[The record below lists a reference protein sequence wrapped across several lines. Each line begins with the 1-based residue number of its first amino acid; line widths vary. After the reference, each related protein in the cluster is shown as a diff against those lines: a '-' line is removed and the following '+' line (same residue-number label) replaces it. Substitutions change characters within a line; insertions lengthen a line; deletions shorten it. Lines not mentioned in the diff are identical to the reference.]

1 MLRIIIKKQTQL
13 TFLALL
19 LAFSAFSQIQISFP
33 LSRMVFQRDNSN
45 NGTIPITGYYQQA
58 LDKIEARVVPMQG
71 GNQTGWQTILNNPQG
86 GWYSGSLTVS
96 GGWYQLE
103 VRGVLN
109 GNVVVS
115 NDIQRVGVGEV
126 FLVAGQ
132 SNGRGWLNYGAA
144 GAADDRVNCVNYL
157 NSNGSSSSLPQPTF
171 QKLDANV
178 NVSPFGLSA
187 WCWGRLGDLIAS
199 RYNVPVMFYN
209 AAWDGTI
216 VRSWRESKNGGT
228 AVIPWN
234 GASYPAGQPYGNMRM
249 ALNYYA
255 SMSGVRAVLWHQGEG
270 DGQLQTSAANYIA
283 DLQAVIAQSRSDYGK
298 NVGWVVARVS
308 YAGPNF
314 GTNSTIIN
322 AQNTVIGSTG
332 NVFSGPNTDGIQIPR
347 PDGVHFQNQ
356 GLVDL
361 ANAWNGA
368 LDQGFFNNCAPITG
382 SYPVIVAACSGGNNL
397 NVGVQNMAST
407 QWSHGVNSGSVSLS
421 PGSYQGQAKDA
432 NGNVYFIP
440 NFSVP
445 NGLTPTAPSISNDGR
460 LQLCQGGSVG
470 LISNIANNISWNTG
484 ATTQRIDVSTV
495 GTYTVTARNAYG
507 CSASSSINVATS
519 PLPPPAT
526 PTITSSGA
534 TSFCLG
540 GQVTLTSSPNS
551 SYRWSTGEQSQSI
564 TVNNTASYEVKTV
577 DSQGCT
583 SAPAR
588 LYIQAYS
595 LPNPPVVSPQGP
607 STFCEG
613 GQVQINSNYSSANI
627 WNTGQ
632 TANNITVN
640 KSGTYNV
647 RIRDINGCEAAS
659 NDVIVKV
666 NPLPAAPYI
675 DPERTTTFCNGD
687 YTILAASNAFQYN
700 WNTGETTRRIN
711 VVNSGSYSLTIT
723 DANGCKSPSSSGL
736 VVKVNPLPPAP
747 VISSSKTPAEVCQGE
762 TVTIS
767 SNTQSNYAWNSGA
780 SSQNITVNL
789 PGNYSVRWLD
799 GNGCYS
805 PFSNSIPLV
814 INALPAKPV
823 VSVLGQS
830 AICQGQSVKL
840 ESNYGSGNT
849 WSTFESSKQISVSS
863 AGSYNV
869 KVKDAKG
876 CESTSDNTT
885 ITVIPLPAAP
895 SIVNEKPT
903 TFCQNDNTVL
913 ALTLSPSLFS
923 FAWST
928 GQNTPKVTVSQAGSI
943 TATVTSLSTGC
954 TSAVSEAVAVKVNPL
969 PPAPVISSPKI
980 PAEVCQGESISI
992 SSNSQSNYDWNSGA
1006 NSQSISA
1013 NLAGTYSVR
1022 TKDANGCFS
1031 PFSNSIPLTVLA
1043 LPSKP
1048 LITVLGQTAICQG
1061 QSVKLESN
1069 YGSGNTWSTSESS
1082 KQISVSS
1089 AGSYS
1094 VKVRDAKGCEST
1106 SDNTFIT
1113 VNALPAAPRIINE
1126 TPTTF
1131 CQNDN
1136 TVLALTLS
1144 PALFSFAWSTGQ
1156 NTQKVT
1162 VGQAGIVTATVTSLS
1177 TGCKS
1182 SASEAVTVVVNPRPA
1197 QPTISSNS
1205 STTICADQTVALT
1218 ANEPTAT
1225 VYEWLPQQNGKT
1237 ITVSTEGNYSVRVG
1251 NQFGCTSVYSAPT
1264 FVKVNALPLA
1274 PTILAS
1280 GITTF
1285 CDGDQVNLTVNS
1297 PNSVIWNNNETTK
1310 AIIVKQT
1317 GNYAARLKD
1326 GNGCLSPFSVATKVD
1341 VRPLPATP
1349 TIDKAGIYSI
1359 EVTNSVPQNNYIWK
1373 LDNTILPDT
1382 RYFIKAKQTGKYQAQ
1397 ATTKYSPTLTCYS
1410 KFSEV
1415 LNYVTDGTVTGIGI
1429 YPNPVTTGI
1438 LNVETL
1444 EDIKNANVMVY
1455 SSAGRLVFSNTV
1467 AIFDERKQL
1476 DLGFLPPG
1484 NYIIEITSGT
1494 FRATKKL
1501 LIDNR

>member
-1 MLRIIIKKQTQL
+1 MLRITIKKQILL
-13 TFLALL
+13 TFFALL
-19 LAFSAFSQIQISFP
+19 LAISAFSQIQISFP

-71 GNQTGWQTILNNPQG
+71 GTQTGWQTILNNPQG
-86 GWYSGSLTVS
+86 GWYSGSLTVQ

-109 GNVVVS
+109 GNVVVN

-144 GAADDRVNCVNYL
+144 GAADDRVNCVNYF
-157 NSNGSSSSLPQPTF
+157 NGNGSNSGLPQPSF
-171 QKLDANV
+171 QKLDVNA
-178 NVSPFGLSA
+178 NVSPYGLSA

-216 VRSWRESKNGGT
+216 VKSWKDSKNGGT
-228 AVIPWN
+228 AVIPWTGGN
-234 GASYPAGQPYGNMRM
+234 YPAGQPYGNMRL

-255 SMSGVRAVLWHQGEG
+255 SMSGVRAVLWQHGES
-270 DGQLQTSAANYIA
+270 DNELRTSSANYIA

-298 NVGWVVARVS
+298 NVGWVVARDS

-314 GTNSTIIN
+314 GTSSTIIN

-332 NVFSGPNTDGIQIPR
+332 NVFSGPSTDGIQIPR

-356 GLVDL
+356 GLIDA
-361 ANAWNGA
+361 ANAWNSA

-382 SYPVIVAACSGGNNL
+382 SYPAIVSACSGGNNL
-397 NVGVQNMAST
+397 NVGVQNMTSV
-407 QWSHGVNSGSVSLS
+407 QWSHGVSSSSVSLG
-421 PGSYQGQAKDA
+421 PGSYQAQAKDG

-440 NFSVP
+440 NFNVP
-445 NGLTPTAPSISNDGR
+445 NGLTPTSPTITNDGR

-470 LISNIANNISWNTG
+470 LISNIGSSISWSTG
-484 ATTQRIDVSTV
+484 ATTQRIDVAFA

-507 CSASSSINVATS
+507 CSASSSIAVTNS

-526 PTITSSGA
+526 PTITASGA

-551 SYRWSTGEQSQSI
+551 GYRWSTGEQGQTI
-564 TVNNTASYEVKTV
+564 TVSSTASYEVKTV
-577 DSQGCT
+577 DSQGCV

-595 LPNPPVVSPQGP
+595 LPNPPVVSAQGA
-607 STFCEG
+607 TVFCEG

-675 DPERTTTFCNGD
+675 DPERVTTFCNGD
-687 YTILAASNAFQYN
+687 FTILAASNAFQYN

-711 VVNSGSYSLTIT
+711 VVNSGSYSLTVT

-736 VVKVNPLPPAP
+736 VVKVNPLPAAP

-762 TVTIS
+762 SVTIT
-767 SNTQSNYAWNSGA
+767 SNNQNNYAWNSGA
-780 SSQNITVNL
+780 NTQSVTVNL
-789 PGNYSVRWLD
+789 PGTYSVRWLD
-799 GNGCYS
+799 ANGCYS
-805 PFSNSIPLV
+805 PFSNTIPII
-814 INALPAKPV
+814 INPLPTKPV
-823 VSVLGQS
+823 IKALG
-830 AICQGQSVKL
+830 ATTICQGQAVKL

-863 AGSYNV
+863 TGSYSV

-876 CESTSDNTT
+876 CESTSDNT
-885 ITVIPLPAAP
+885 
-895 SIVNEKPT
+895 
-903 TFCQNDNTVL
+903 F
-913 ALTLSPSLFS
+913 
-923 FAWST
+923 
-928 GQNTPKVTVSQAGSI
+928 VTV
-943 TATVTSLSTGC
+943 
-954 TSAVSEAVAVKVNPL
+954 
-969 PPAPVISSPKI
+969 
-980 PAEVCQGESISI
+980 
-992 SSNSQSNYDWNSGA
+992 NS
-1006 NSQSISA
+1006 
-1013 NLAGTYSVR
+1013 
-1022 TKDANGCFS
+1022 
-1031 PFSNSIPLTVLA
+1031 
-1043 LPSKP
+1043 LPS
-1048 LITVLGQTAICQG
+1048 
-1061 QSVKLESN
+1061 
-1069 YGSGNTWSTSESS
+1069 
-1082 KQISVSS
+1082 
-1089 AGSYS
+1089 
-1094 VKVRDAKGCEST
+1094 
-1106 SDNTFIT
+1106 
-1113 VNALPAAPRIINE
+1113 APRIINE

-1136 TVLALTLS
+1136 TILAITLS

-1156 NTQKVT
+1156 NTPKIT
-1162 VGQAGIVTATVTSLS
+1162 VGQAGPVTATVTSLS
-1177 TGCKS
+1177 TGCTS
-1182 SASEAVTVVVNPRPA
+1182 SASDAVAVTVNPRPT
-1197 QPTISSNS
+1197 QPTISANG

-1237 ITVSTEGNYSVRVG
+1237 ITVGTEGSYSVRVG
-1251 NQFGCTSVYSAPT
+1251 NQFGCTSVYSSPT
-1264 FVKVNALPLA
+1264 FVKVNALPA
-1274 PTILAS
+1274 TPTVVAS

-1297 PNSVIWNNNETTK
+1297 PSSVIWNTNETTK
-1310 AIIVKQT
+1310 AITVKQT

-1326 GNGCLSPFSVATKVD
+1326 ANGCLSPFSPATKVD
-1341 VRPLPATP
+1341 VKTLPNTP
-1349 TIDKAGIYSI
+1349 TIDKVGIFSI
-1359 EVTNSVPQNNYIWK
+1359 EVTNPVGEGIYIWK
-1373 LDNTILPDT
+1373 LENSTLPEN
-1382 RYFIKAKQTGKYQAQ
+1382 RYFIKAKQAGNYQVQ
-1397 ATTKYSPTLTCYS
+1397 ATIKYSPTLTCYS
-1410 KFSEV
+1410 KPSAS
-1415 LNYVTDGTVTGIGI
+1415 LNYVSDGTISGVGI

-1438 LNVETL
+1438 LNIETL
-1444 EDIKNANVMVY
+1444 EDIKNANIVVY
-1455 SSAGRLVFSNTV
+1455 SAAGRLVFSNV
-1467 AIFDERKQL
+1467 VSNFDERKQL
-1476 DLGFLPPG
+1476 DLSVLPPG
-1484 NYIIEITSGT
+1484 QYIIEITSGT
-1494 FRATKKL
+1494 FRATKKI
-1501 LIDNR
+1501 LIENR